1 MDLASLKNIDIK
13 DVLAKLKGVN
23 LTDKKV
29 LVKFGLGGFA
39 ILVFLIIYYSFIS
52 PTLDEQKNQINLMN
66 ENKKKTIEYGN
77 NIGTLKTAIQTLT
90 PEYKKNSRIFHS
102 KVEVE
107 ELYQNISNFAQTNG
121 LSIINLKKGSPIAV
135 QGNPQPN
142 AAPATGAPG
151 NPDPNPPANN
161 NPANVKPAYYKI
173 PVEFEIKGTFL
184 GYLKFRRSISDS
196 QKVINFDKE
205 EISVLTDTQGQILSK
220 GTVSIMGLPNEYAQ

>member
-13 DVLAKLKGVN
+13 DVLTKLKGVN

-52 PTLDEQKNQINLMN
+52 PALEKQKNQINLMN

-90 PEYKKNSRIFHS
+90 PEYEKNSRIFHS

-151 NPDPNPPANN
+151 NPDTNPPANN
-161 NPANVKPAYYKI
+161 DPANLKPAYYKI

>member
-90 PEYKKNSRIFHS
+90 PEYEKNSRLFHS

-142 AAPATGAPG
+142 AVPATGAPG

-161 NPANVKPAYYKI
+161 NPANLKPAYYKI
-173 PVEFEIKGTFL
+173 PVEFEIKGAFL